1 MLLQPGSADR
11 FDEFRR
17 AARKAVVSVDVSR
30 TADQRFRNFRVRN
43 YRLND
48 LRLCDIACDPV
59 SIERGPSHI
68 ESDGVTDCLLML
80 QLAGEVRIRQAG
92 KDMIVRAGDLAILAA
107 DQPYRIV
114 YRQPSRR
121 LFVCVPAERFDS
133 EVIRRARLPIVRQLN
148 NTPTGR
154 IISSFLLTVA
164 AEADN
169 LEEDEGTLI
178 ASNLLSVLATLRRS
192 GGPYETENWPFR
204 KAKLTDKIFDFMERH
219 FTDPDLRPL
228 DIAKAN
234 NISIRQLHT
243 VVGSSG
249 ITVCRWLR
257 ERRLKA
263 CYEALQNP
271 VISHASISE
280 IAYSHGF
287 NDSAH
292 FSRCFRARFGTT
304 PSKVRAA
311 SRN

>member
-1 MLLQPGSADR
+1 M
-11 FDEFRR
+11 
-17 AARKAVVSVDVSR
+17 VSVDVSR
-30 TADQRFRNFRVRN
+30 RADQRFGNFRIRN
-43 YRLND
+43 YRLSD
-48 LRLCDIACDPV
+48 LRLCDIACDPI
-59 SIERGPSHI
+59 SIDRGPSHI
-68 ESDGVTDCLLML
+68 ESDGVTDGLLMF
-80 QLAGEVRIRQAG
+80 QLNGEVLIRQAD
-92 KDMIVRAGDLAILAA
+92 KEMIVRAGDLAILAA
-107 DQPYRIV
+107 DEPYRIV

-133 EVIRRARLPIVRQLN
+133 EVIRGARLPIVQQLN

-169 LEEDEGTLI
+169 LEENEGTLI
-178 ASNLLSVLATLRRS
+178 ANNLLSVLAMLRRS
-192 GGPYETENWPFR
+192 YGSYETENWPFR
-204 KAKLTDKIFDFMERH
+204 KAKSTDEIFDFMERH
-219 FTDPDLRPL
+219 FVDPDLHPL

-234 NISIRQLHT
+234 SISVRQLHT
-243 VVGSSG
+243 VVGSTG

-271 VISHASISE
+271 MIFRALISE

-292 FSRCFRARFGTT
+292 FSRCFRARFGMT
-304 PSKVRAA
+304 PSEVRAA